1 MKTLLLISFFYLTCF
16 KVLSHTF
23 SNFLIEV
30 NKIKKDELYQYD
42 FHIDKIGLQ
51 NFQELF
57 LSELAKEMFSS
68 NIYQRQKKPII
79 EKKLFLQQKNSILE
93 KSKKLPIDHQY
104 VINLLISDIQE
115 VISSKQYSSIIRY
128 NSGPSYRLNKKV
140 RSNLKKIHLLSK
152 WWLFLQESEKTKI
165 NDVFKNIINATSK
178 RCLKMSQLVYSAP
191 KDYKLK
197 YLIKKN
203 DKPKSVKTSK
213 DILENIEIDP
223 KEQKKTEVTKT
234 KEWVPKNEPSFLK
247 LLDKFLNS
255 KNQAKFKNQR
265 YAAPQNMPKPA
276 NDW

>member
-1 MKTLLLISFFYLTCF
+1 MNDMKFTTAGDYMADYDRMLGT
-16 KVLSHTF
+16 TDT
-23 SNFLIEV
+23 NFV
-30 NKIKKDELYQYD
+30 
-42 FHIDKIGLQ
+42 
-51 NFQELF
+51 
-57 LSELAKEMFSS
+57 S
-68 NIYQRQKKPII
+68 
-79 EKKLFLQQKNSILE
+79 
-93 KSKKLPIDHQY
+93 
-104 VINLLISDIQE
+104 SDIEE

-165 NDVFKNIINATSK
+165 TEVFKNIIEVTSK

-203 DKPKSVKTSK
+203 DKPKKVKTSK
-213 DILENIEIDP
+213 DILESIKINH
-223 KEQKKTEVTKT
+223 KGQKKTETAKS
-234 KEWVPKNEPSFLK
+234 KEWVPKSEPSFLK

-255 KNQAKFKNQR
+255 KNQAKFKNQP
-265 YAAPQNMPKPA
+265 YVAPQKMPKPA